1 MALPF
6 QPTFKNYTMSITS
19 TSSGG
24 VELNVTIPY
33 RSKYTSTLVT
43 ALTSSGG
50 TSAVDIFYWPCGLGI
65 NTGQVTTSVT
75 ITSGASVTSSTG
87 HATTE
92 IGSTVTPAIFFNKGD
107 VLTVQASTGISGPL
121 GWTVTHILQE
131 F

>member
-6 QPTFKNYTMSITS
+6 IPTFKNLFMHVTS

-24 VELNVTIPY
+24 NEVNVTIPT
-33 RSKYTSTLVT
+33 RCKYSSTLVT

-50 TSAVDIFYWPCGLGI
+50 TSAVDVFYWPCGLGI
-65 NTGQVTTSVT
+65 SAGQVTTSVT
-75 ITSGASVTSSTG
+75 ISSGTALTSSTG

-92 IGSTVTPAIFFNKGD
+92 LGSTQVFYFNKGD
-107 VLTVQASTGISGPL
+107 VLTVQASTGVSGTL